1 MLPHDL
7 AEKIEALIIAA
18 NDKFV
23 KAMAGVE
30 AKLYNDLLAILRLV
44 GLDPDGYIKQS
55 AENRA
60 ILRTAQA
67 QFDKSLENSVYQYSV
82 EKHLSAINEID
93 ALNQAYFETVSSTFK
108 ANKIFIRGLQ
118 NSAVETVNSYLLQD
132 GLASQVKLPLNNILN
147 QNFNTGGSFSGMLN
161 QLRIFIKGDPDLDGR
176 LVSYSRG
183 ILRDALFQYS
193 RAYQQS
199 VTADLK
205 LSWYSY
211 SGGVM
216 DKTRPF
222 CIERNGKFFHQK
234 EVEAWAEL
242 DWAGKNNQTTK
253 SSIFVLCGGWNC
265 GHSIIP
271 VSEIIVPKSDLD
283 RIETPV

>member
-7 AEKIEALIIAA
+7 AEKIEALIVAA
-18 NDKFV
+18 NEKFA
-23 KAMAGVE
+23 KAMASVE
-30 AKLYNDLLAILRLV
+30 AKLYNDLVAILRMV
-44 GLDPDGYIKQS
+44 GLDPDGYIKQD
-55 AENRA
+55 AGNRA
-60 ILRTAQA
+60 ILRAAQG
-67 QFDKSLENSVYQYSV
+67 QFDKTIQNSVYQYSV
-82 EKHLSAINEID
+82 EKHLSVINEID
-93 ALNQAYFETVSSTFK
+93 QLNQTYFTGLSSSFK

-118 NSAVETVNSYLLQD
+118 NSAIETVNSYLLQD

-161 QLRIFIKGDPDLDGR
+161 QLRIFIKGEPDLDGR

-222 CIERNGKFFHQK
+222 CAERTGKFFHQK
-234 EVEAWAEL
+234 EVEGWAEL

-271 VSEIIVPKSDLD
+271 VSEVVVPTSDLE
-283 RIETPV
+283 RINV

>member
-7 AEKIEALIIAA
+7 AEKIEALIVAA
-18 NDKFV
+18 NEKFA

-30 AKLYNDLLAILRLV
+30 AKLYNDLVAILRMV
-44 GLDPDGYIKQS
+44 GLDPDGYIKQD
-55 AENRA
+55 AGNRA
-60 ILRTAQA
+60 ILRAAQG
-67 QFDKSLENSVYQYSV
+67 QFDKSIQNSVYQYSV

-93 ALNQAYFETVSSTFK
+93 ELNQTYFQGLSVAFK
-108 ANKIFIRGLQ
+108 PNKIFIRSLQ
-118 NSAVETVNSYLLQD
+118 NSAVETVNNYLLQD

-161 QLRIFIKGDPDLDGR
+161 QLRIFIKGEPDLDGR

-222 CIERNGKFFHQK
+222 CAERTGKFFHQK
-234 EVEAWAEL
+234 EVEAWAKL

-271 VSEIIVPKSDLD
+271 VSEVVVPESDKE
-283 RIETPV
+283 RILS